1 LAKISIGV
9 RGIDNLLSG
18 GVIAGN
24 TVLVEGIPGAGK
36 TTLGMEFIYRGIRDF
51 GDPGIILTFEQ
62 FPESLYRD
70 ARSLGCT
77 FCPIFYPSFR
87 SATTTVIWL
96 VLLRFT
102 SARPLARGR

>member
-51 GDPGIILTFEQ
+51 GDPGIILTLEYVFILTKPLSE
-62 FPESLYRD
+62 
-70 ARSLGCT
+70 LGLKRVS
-77 FCPIFYPSFR
+77 PSVKSR
-87 SATTTVIWL
+87 KS
-96 VLLRFT
+96 
-102 SARPLARGR
+102 

>member
-70 ARSLGCT
+70 ARSCGATCRYLSPT
-77 FCPIFYPSFR
+77 AEISRPMLSIR
-87 SATTTVIWL
+87 S
-96 VLLRFT
+96 
-102 SARPLARGR
+102 SPG